1 MPKEIRK
8 KSIDTIERM
17 AHKSTRW
24 IGSVNSILIHTA
36 LFMASFTLYFFGV
49 NFNKILLIVTTIV
62 SLEAIY
68 LAIFIQ
74 MSVNMQSQRLRRV
87 SRDIDEIQ
95 EDIDD
100 IQESVDEIQEDVDE
114 IQEDVDEIQGDVD
127 EIQEDVEE
135 IEEDD
140 EEAKLRDKMML
151 QKIEIALAKMSEE
164 ISELRKITNKTDKK

>member
-1 MPKEIRK
+1 MPERIRK
-8 KSIDTIERM
+8 KSIDVIERL
-17 AHKSTRW
+17 ARRSTKW
-24 IGSVNSILIHTA
+24 VGSVNSILIHTA
-36 LFMASFTLYFFGV
+36 LFVFAFTLYFFGV
-49 NFNKILLIVTTIV
+49 NLNKILLVVTTLV

-74 MSVNMQSQRLRRV
+74 MTVNRQTHRLNRV

-95 EDIDD
+95 EDID
-100 IQESVDEIQEDVDE
+100 EIQE
-114 IQEDVDEIQGDVD
+114 DVD

-151 QKIEIALAKMSEE
+151 QRIETALAKMSEE
-164 ISELRKITNKTDKK
+164 ISELKNINKEK